1 MRIVI
6 QPSEEGYP
14 VDGYELQRTLDLL
27 RDATIQTQGGAI
39 VSMEG
44 ARHGVVTLR
53 AKADMRR
60 AMDVLKHAG
69 IRVSE

>member
-39 VSMEG
+39 VNMEG
-44 ARHGVVTLR
+44 ARHGIVTLR
-53 AKADMRR
+53 AKADMRK
-60 AMDVLKHAG
+60 AMDILKHAG